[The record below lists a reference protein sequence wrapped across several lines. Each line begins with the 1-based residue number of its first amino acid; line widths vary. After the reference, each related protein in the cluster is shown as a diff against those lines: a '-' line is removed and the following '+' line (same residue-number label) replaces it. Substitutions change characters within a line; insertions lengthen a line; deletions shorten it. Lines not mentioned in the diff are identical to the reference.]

1 MSEAVLKTGVQC
13 FLCGDT
19 VPFNGDNRRCLM
31 THLEEN
37 HKALIG
43 MDFLVTGCVMSTEER
58 NAVMKVVEN
67 RKPRLIQ
74 LNSSG
79 LQVGDD
85 NELKEKPVCPP
96 EVTDKVVTKE
106 MEVNNCE
113 TDEEEDGG
121 VTPPRAS
128 QPRRFTCL
136 DCKISFKLQIQL
148 NRHKKHCIKKEPG
161 SSISSLSKQPAF
173 VPLSPGSIK
182 TEPESER
189 RHSLP
194 SHTSDLLAQ
203 HPGLQLKRTSLP
215 NKPLTDPGSPVLKP
229 SLSLKPT
236 SSLLAQPSPSKTKV
250 TKAVRRLHLFKKGS
264 NWVAPSPGK
273 GFSCPKCGKE
283 FVSKA
288 KMNNHFV
295 DIHQPGE
302 FPCPGIQCGK
312 VFTSKNKQTS
322 HYSKNCSPNTVLGRA
337 GLTKRGVV
345 VPAIHA

>member
-1 MSEAVLKTGVQC
+1 MTAQEREAV
-13 FLCGDT
+13 
-19 VPFNGDNRRCLM
+19 R
-31 THLEEN
+31 
-37 HKALIG
+37 
-43 MDFLVTGCVMSTEER
+43 
-58 NAVMKVVEN
+58 KVVES
-67 RKPRLIQ
+67 RPPKLIT
-74 LNSSG
+74 LNESSKVV
-79 LQVGDD
+79 LGDAATVED
-85 NELKEKPVCPP
+85 NVTSEP
-96 EVTDKVVTKE
+96 ESIHNKNCDTDKEEKE
-106 MEVNNCE
+106 ASPPME
-113 TDEEEDGG
+113 T
-121 VTPPRAS
+121 S
-128 QPRRFTCL
+128 SRRFTCM
-136 DCKISFKLQIQL
+136 DCNISFKLQIQL
-148 NRHKKHCIKKEPG
+148 NRHKKHCIKKERG
-161 SSISSLSKQPAF
+161 SSIATPLKKPPVF

-182 TEPESER
+182 TEPDTVR

-194 SHTSDLLAQ
+194 AQTSDLLAQ

-215 NKPLTDPGSPVLKP
+215 NKPCTDPGSPVLKP

-236 SSLLAQPSPSKTKV
+236 SSLLAQPSPSKTKT

-337 GLTKRGVV
+337 GLSKRGVV
-345 VPAIHA
+345 VPAIQA